1 MNHWHNQ
8 NKQPTKPIHHKHI
21 LNNQHLLNTT
31 NPSFMNCWFLF
42 FIHAFHQYMC
52 PSSIH
57 VQARS
62 LCTTGTSRHF
72 KSQVSSLKQWLPDF
86 ANEDKKKQLFCQWLF
101 DLLVQKIFGQ
111 IFSSH
116 GHLSKRTL
124 GHVLDMLQLKALRQ
138 SMQKKEK
145 EPNANENEN
154 AKEKNERNMLQCYT
168 SASINLCF
176 KNGAILVNYDISTA
190 CTSIL
195 RVQQQQNGSRA
206 FQQELILQDT
216 HLVANHADNFQS
228 IICAVLGSFFR
239 NQ

>member
-86 ANEDKKKQLFCQWLF
+86 ANEDKKK
-101 DLLVQKIFGQ
+101 VKNKKK
-111 IFSSH
+111 H
-116 GHLSKRTL
+116 GTIQTRAGYYHHNKAIKMASAVNFLEL
-124 GHVLDMLQLKALRQ
+124 ENGLAEDYGHGPVER
-138 SMQKKEK
+138 ETC
-145 EPNANENEN
+145 P
-154 AKEKNERNMLQCYT
+154 KNIWSNFLE
-168 SASINLCF
+168 
-176 KNGAILVNYDISTA
+176 
-190 CTSIL
+190 
-195 RVQQQQNGSRA
+195 SRA
-206 FQQELILQDT
+206 FEQA
-216 HLVANHADNFQS
+216 HPRA
-228 IICAVLGSFFR
+228 R
-239 NQ
+239 P